1 MVSQQGGVIAFDRVT
16 KAFRHAETTVTPVH
30 ELSAALYP
38 GELTV
43 LMGRSGCGKSTVL
56 RLMAG
61 LLTPDAGQ
69 VVWRTPRERIAV
81 VFQNPR
87 LLPWKTIE
95 ENVALAILDEAPAV
109 RRSKVDAVLE
119 QVGLLSLAR
128 ALPDELSGGQA
139 QRVAIARAMVRD
151 PEVLLLDEPFAAL
164 DALTRMEMQ
173 RLVAPLLRSE
183 RRAVLLITHDVR
195 EAVRMGDRFVIQQG
209 GQWVYDRREPRSAEK
224 SELTKAAALSLEEA
238 LLAKLMGAR

>member
-1 MVSQQGGVIAFDRVT
+1 MVSQQEGVIAFDRVT

-30 ELSAALYP
+30 ELSVALYP

-109 RRSKVDAVLE
+109 RRTKVDAVLE

-128 ALPDELSGGQA
+128 ALPGELSGGQA

-224 SELTKAAALSLEEA
+224 SELTKATLSLEEA

>member
-1 MVSQQGGVIAFDRVT
+1 MVSQQEGVIAFDRVT
-16 KAFRHAETTVTPVH
+16 KTFHHADVPVSPVR
-30 ELSAALYP
+30 ELSATLYP

-69 VVWRTPRERIAV
+69 VLWRTPRERIAV

-95 ENVALAILDEAPAV
+95 ENVGLAVLNATPAV
-109 RRSKVDAVLE
+109 RRANVDEVLE
-119 QVGLLSLAR
+119 RVGLLELAR
-128 ALPDELSGGQA
+128 ALPGELSGGQA
-139 QRVAIARAMVRD
+139 QRVALARALVRE

-224 SELTKAAALSLEEA
+224 STSTTATLALEEA
-238 LLAKLMGAR
+238 LLAKLMSSR

>member
-1 MVSQQGGVIAFDRVT
+1 MVSQQEGVIAFDRVT
-16 KAFRHAETTVTPVH
+16 KAFRHAETPVTPVH

-81 VFQNPR
+81 VFQNSR

-109 RRSKVDAVLE
+109 RRTKVDAVLE

-224 SELTKAAALSLEEA
+224 SELTKAALSLEEA